1 MDLKKIKALLEKYY
15 KGEST
20 SDDEKILIEYFNQDD
35 ISDELLADR
44 DIFSYNRDEKKNLE
58 DMPDMSAEIW
68 DSLQKSSKNE
78 ISKEKKLIY
87 WAFRIAAGIVILI
100 ASFVIIKSQ
109 LQENQNGEYQFA
121 DTYENPEEAYEQAKQ
136 TLLYVSA
143 MLNNGTEHL
152 EPINKINES
161 TQKLSPLTSFNS
173 GLNEL
178 NQLKKYE
185 IANKYIKQ

>member
-1 MDLKKIKALLEKYY
+1 
-15 KGEST
+15 
-20 SDDEKILIEYFNQDD
+20 
-35 ISDELLADR
+35 
-44 DIFSYNRDEKKNLE
+44 
-58 DMPDMSAEIW
+58 MPDMSAEIW

>member
-1 MDLKKIKALLEKYY
+1 MDLKKIKVLLEKYY

-20 SDDEKILIEYFNQDD
+20 PDEEKILIEYFSQGE

-44 DIFSYNRDEKKNLE
+44 DIFLYNKSEKKKLE
-58 DMPDMSAEIW
+58 EMPDLSAEIW
-68 DSLQKSSKNE
+68 NSLQKSSNSD
-78 ISKEKKLIY
+78 ISIEKKMIY
-87 WAFRIAAGIVILI
+87 WSFRIAAGIAILVV
-100 ASFVIIKSQ
+100 SFFMIKSQ

-143 MLNNGTEHL
+143 MFNNGTAHL

-178 NQLKKYE
+178 NQIKKYE